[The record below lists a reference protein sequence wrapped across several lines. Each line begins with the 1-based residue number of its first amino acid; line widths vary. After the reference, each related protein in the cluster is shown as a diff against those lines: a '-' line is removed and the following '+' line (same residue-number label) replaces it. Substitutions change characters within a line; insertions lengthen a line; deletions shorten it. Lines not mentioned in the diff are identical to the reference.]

1 MTRICNLND
10 VERVSA
16 EIMAAYLQK
25 FGKRSEMPESI
36 NINDFV
42 VNYLGCT
49 LIYENIYEKDCLGYL
64 SNGTR
69 PLKISRMGEIRKI
82 IFPKDAIVLD
92 KYLLGPGQ
100 EAKRR
105 FTLAHEA
112 GHLVTFRI
120 NERPNSVACYHEQN
134 GIVALSKNELLDRY
148 NLQELFANRFAA
160 CFLMPADLVRQYV
173 KLYFNCNNVTLD
185 EYGKIR
191 TYDMALIRKIAERM
205 KVSISALTI
214 RLEELDLYAPY
225 STRNS
230 S

>member
-25 FGKRSEMPESI
+25 FDKTKMPAFI
-36 NINDFV
+36 NIDDFV

-49 LIYENIYEKDCLGYL
+49 LIFENIYEDDCLGYL

-69 PLKISRMGEIRKI
+69 PLKIYRSGEVRKF
-82 IFPKDAIVLD
+82 IFPKDAIILD
-92 KYLLGPGQ
+92 KYLLSPGQ
-100 EAKRR
+100 ETKRR

-120 NERPNSVACYHEQN
+120 NERPDSVACYHEQGGVVPLN
-134 GIVALSKNELLDRY
+134 KDELLCRY

-160 CFLMPADLVRQYV
+160 CFLMPEGLVKKYI
-173 KLYFNCNNVTLD
+173 KLFFDCNNVTLD
-185 EYGKIR
+185 KDGKIT
-191 TYDMALIRKIAERM
+191 TYDQALLKEIAKRL
-205 KVSISALTI
+205 KVSISTLTI
-214 RLEELDLYAPY
+214 RLEELNIYLPY
-225 STRNS
+225 NERNTS
-230 S
+230 